1 MRKKVWSVFISGLL
15 LLLLAGGFYFGLAE
29 YYADGF
35 SYGTWIN
42 GIYCTG
48 KSVQEVNTEL
58 LGQFQAENFTL
69 TIEDVTEEIPLEEI
83 AYTLD
88 YEESLQLFKERQDPK
103 LWILNAGGSGRETEI
118 KPAASYDKEKLSE
131 TVKNLPAVKEQT
143 QISAGRVE
151 MVKTKEGYRLI
162 NEKEHVLDETKLL
175 EIVEAA
181 LQAGSFEAAAG
192 EECYVNL
199 PLTNDEQETLRL
211 WEKVE
216 AFQDCKIRYDLGD
229 EILPVDASVVCDW
242 ISLDEEGSF
251 RFDENGELIADEQK
265 IKEFVDALADEY
277 DTVGTERAFATT
289 RGETVKVSGG
299 TYGNKLDRE
308 AETAYLTE
316 NFQKKADETHVPSY
330 LQEAAVH
337 GKDDIGSTYIEI
349 DMTEQMMYYYVDGEI
364 YVQTS
369 VVTGNTG
376 RRMGT
381 PEGVCYVYNKQT
393 NRILRG
399 ENYASFVNFW
409 VPVRGNIG
417 IHDAPWRSEYGGE
430 IYKTNGSHGC
440 INTPYEEMEKLYNH
454 VEIGTP
460 VVMFY

>member
-1 MRKKVWSVFISGLL
+1 MRKKVLSVFISSLL
-15 LLLLAGGFYFGLAE
+15 LLLLAGGFYFGLAR

-48 KSVQEVNTEL
+48 KSVEEVNNEL
-58 LGQFQAENFTL
+58 LGQFQTESFKL
-69 TIEDVTEEIPLEEI
+69 TIEGVTEEIPLEKI
-83 AYTLD
+83 AYALD
-88 YEESLQLFKERQDPK
+88 YEESLRLFKERQNPK
-103 LWILNAGGSGRETEI
+103 LWILNVGGSGREKEI
-118 KPAASYDKEKLSE
+118 KPAASYDRELLSE
-131 TVKNLPAVKEQT
+131 AVKSLPAVKKQT
-143 QISAGRVE
+143 QVSAGKVE
-151 MVKTKEGYRLI
+151 MLKTERGYLLI
-162 NEKEHVLDETKLL
+162 NEKEHVLDEGKLL
-175 EIVEAA
+175 ENVETA
-181 LQAGSFEAAAG
+181 LQEGSFEAAAG

-199 PLTNDEQETLRL
+199 PLTNAEQETIRL

-229 EILPVDASVVCDW
+229 TILPIDASVVCDW
-242 ISLDEEGSF
+242 ILLDEEGSF
-251 RFDENGELIADEQK
+251 QLDENGELQVDEKK
-265 IKEFVDALADEY
+265 IKVFIDGLADEY
-277 DTVGTERAFATT
+277 DTVGAERTFAAT
-289 RGETVKVSGG
+289 RGETIKVSGG
-299 TYGNKLDRE
+299 TYGNKLDRK

-316 NFQKKADETHVPSY
+316 SFLKKADETHVPDY
-330 LQEAAVH
+330 LQEAAVR

-349 DMTEQMMYYYVDGEI
+349 DMTGQMMYYYVDGEI
-364 YVQTS
+364 YVQTP

-440 INTPYEEMEKLYNH
+440 INTPYDEMEKLYNH